1 MFFKAKGK
9 RLGLAL
15 AGFMAVGTLLGGCGS
30 GGDRAGSGVAVKAMT
45 VLQQDTPLSSE
56 YAGQVQ
62 GFDEVRILPRVSG
75 TIVEKFCTGGQFVRE
90 GDPLYRIDSRQ
101 YESAVLSAQATLAQS
116 EATLNNARIDLQRD
130 EELLASAAIAEQTVT
145 TQRARVHEYE
155 AMVAANAALLKRAQE
170 NFDDTTV
177 YAPLNG
183 RLDVNDVAVGTY
195 ANAGQTVLVTVGS
208 VDPVYVQ
215 FSISETQYLA
225 FLRLHELNSGSME
238 NATVTITLSNGR
250 EYPITGNLVQADRAL
265 ASNTG
270 TLTVKAL
277 FANPDGMLLPGMF
290 ARVRLGGE
298 VVPNAILVPQRAI
311 QQILDKTFV
320 IVVGADNKSETRNVE
335 LGEKIGSYYIIRSGV
350 NPGDVVVVE
359 GLTKLQAGMDMNVT
373 MVTPEEMGFTLDA
386 APTEKTTAQS

>member
-1 MFFKAKGK
+1 
-9 RLGLAL
+9 
-15 AGFMAVGTLLGGCGS
+15 MAVGTLLGGCGS
-30 GGDRAGSGVAVKAMT
+30 DGNRAGSGVAVKAMT

-298 VVPNAILVPQRAI
+298 VVPNAIPQRAI

-373 MVTPEEMGFTLDA
+373 MVTPEEMGFTLNA

>member
-30 GGDRAGSGVAVKAMT
+30 DGNRAGSGVAVKAMT

-250 EYPITGNLVQADRAL
+250 EYPITGNLVQASGMSSRMEEDVPRWPP
-265 ASNTG
+265 ASLPST
-270 TLTVKAL
+270 TMAVAPSRCDI
-277 FANPDGMLLPGMF
+277 FANLTDDTIGTIGVPDSLPRPNMSRENPAPATLSPTRF
-290 ARVRLGGE
+290 LFPS
-298 VVPNAILVPQRAI
+298 VPFSR
-311 QQILDKTFV
+311 FW
-320 IVVGADNKSETRNVE
+320 
-335 LGEKIGSYYIIRSGV
+335 IRPS
-350 NPGDVVVVE
+350 
-359 GLTKLQAGMDMNVT
+359 LSSW
-373 MVTPEEMGFTLDA
+373 
-386 APTEKTTAQS
+386 APITNRRPATWN